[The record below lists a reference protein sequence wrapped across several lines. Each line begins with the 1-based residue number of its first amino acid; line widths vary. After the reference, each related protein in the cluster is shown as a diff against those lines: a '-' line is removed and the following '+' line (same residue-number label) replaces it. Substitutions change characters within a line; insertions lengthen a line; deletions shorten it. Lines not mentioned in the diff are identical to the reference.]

1 MESNIKY
8 LMSQQKNTRILKIY
22 RGNKRWR
29 VVQIRRLKENMEEE
43 GYNSTKNRKGI
54 IEGNTRQQNI
64 NVVCTI
70 SIYLCWEKRLQ
81 EILVRNSKNGN
92 LHVIK
97 ILKVFTY

>member
-54 IEGNTRQQNI
+54 IEGNTQQQNI
-64 NVVCTI
+64 HVVCTI